1 MNKIFLVR
9 TVIIL
14 ALLTQVTHAA
24 WVFEQIS
31 QTSDGWYNNLL
42 SYVFAISLELSI
54 FIFTIF
60 GKKKTATFF
69 AVVSTLLN
77 ILYYWF
83 KISFSFE
90 FCAMLVISPIIP
102 TTIWYYSELIDE
114 LNKPKVGRPKVKVGK
129 SKVNKPKVKAKI
141 DKSK

>member
-9 TVIIL
+9 TVIVL

-24 WVFEQIS
+24 WVFGQIS
-31 QTSDGWYNNLL
+31 QTSGGWYDDLL

-83 KISFSFE
+83 RVSFSFE

-114 LNKPKVGRPKVKVGK
+114 LNKPKIGRPKI
-129 SKVNKPKVKAKI
+129 KVNKSKVKAKVG
-141 DKSK
+141 KLK